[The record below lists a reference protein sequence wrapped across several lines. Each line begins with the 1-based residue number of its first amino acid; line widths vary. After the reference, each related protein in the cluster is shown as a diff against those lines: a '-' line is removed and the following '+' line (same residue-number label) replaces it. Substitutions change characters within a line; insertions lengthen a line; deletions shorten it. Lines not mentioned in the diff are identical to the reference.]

1 MAIRSKSLDDMIRE
15 IIVSLKTGEPK
26 RPAFTLLVGSGF
38 SFPIIPTP
46 TQMLLG
52 DIAWW
57 RYWKDRKIGSLFC
70 SRTEAVAGGK
80 ASELEIVEF
89 EREMWKPIH
98 TRAATSKDTAF
109 GLTAD
114 GLPDLSTPN

>member
-15 IIVSLKTGEPK
+15 IIISLRTGEPK

-46 TQMLLG
+46 TQMLKG

-57 RYWKDRKIGSLFC
+57 RYCKHQRLDGRF
-70 SRTEAVAGGK
+70 RHQAEVVAEGL
-80 ASELEIVEF
+80 ANLEQSVEF
-89 EREMWKPIH
+89 EREMWMEINAK
-98 TRAATSKDTAF
+98 TAASQVACP
-109 GLTAD
+109 LTAD
-114 GLPDLSTPN
+114 GLPDLST

>member
-15 IIVSLKTGEPK
+15 IIISLRTGDPA

-46 TQMLLG
+46 TQMLKG

-57 RYWKDRKIGSLFC
+57 RYCKHRKIPGRFRHQAEVIAEGL
-70 SRTEAVAGGK
+70 AMPD
-80 ASELEIVEF
+80 EIVEF
-89 EREMWKPIH
+89 QREMWKPIQAK
-98 TRAATSKDTAF
+98 AAASQDTAF
-109 GLTAD
+109 PLTVD
-114 GLPDLSTPN
+114 G